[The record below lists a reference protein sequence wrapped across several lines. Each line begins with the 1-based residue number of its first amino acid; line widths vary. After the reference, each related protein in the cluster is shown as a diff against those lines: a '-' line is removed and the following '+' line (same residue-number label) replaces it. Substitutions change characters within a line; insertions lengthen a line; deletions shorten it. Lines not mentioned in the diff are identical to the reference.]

1 MPASTE
7 IRPDR
12 RLAPRPLPA
21 HLASAIMLW
30 QTSRAALKESS
41 SAWPLWSGGDAS
53 RWRSLAAEI
62 AQSGPDAVAA
72 ALDGEVSRSARRFL
86 DGLEAYRRHPY
97 RRAAERALVRWQ
109 EGSTRLLDY
118 GTGGGPVV
126 LVIPSLINRFY
137 VLDLLPRQSFLGH
150 LAAAGLRPLVIDWG
164 APGPDE
170 RGFGLSDYIAGR
182 LDAALTAARALA
194 PGPVG
199 IAGYCIGG
207 LLALALALRRPAE
220 TAALMLLATPWDFH
234 AERRAEAQFLGR
246 AAGLAAA
253 SGEAL
258 PVEALPVEAIQTLF
272 FALDPLLAERKFR
285 RFAEFDA
292 ESAAARMFV
301 ALEDWINDGVP
312 LAAGVA
318 RECFGGWYGA
328 NDPSHGSWRI
338 AGQAVIPEELNR
350 PVLVVLP
357 ARDRIVPPASAAPLA
372 AALPAAAVLRPP
384 LGHIGMMAG
393 ETAPQ
398 TLWPA
403 LTEWLSAN
411 ISAA

>member
-1 MPASTE
+1 MMPASTE
-7 IRPDR
+7 TRPDR

-21 HLASAIMLW
+21 HLASAMMLW
-30 QTSRAALKESS
+30 QSSRAALKESS
-41 SAWPLWSGGDAS
+41 SAWPLWSGGDAN
-53 RWRSLAAEI
+53 RWRDLAAEI

-72 ALDGEVSRSARRFL
+72 ALDGEVGRRARRFL

-97 RRAAERALVRWQ
+97 RRAAERAPVRWQ

-118 GTGGGPVV
+118 GTGGGPAV

-137 VLDLLPRQSFLGH
+137 VLDLLPGQSFLGH

-194 PGPVG
+194 SGPVG
-199 IAGYCIGG
+199 VAGYCMGG

-258 PVEALPVEAIQTLF
+258 PVEAIQMLF

-285 RFAEFDA
+285 RFAELDA
-292 ESAAARMFV
+292 ESAAARLFV

-328 NDPSHGSWRI
+328 NDPASGSWRV
-338 AGQAVIPEELNR
+338 AGQPVIPEKLDR
-350 PVLVVLP
+350 PALVVLP

-372 AALPAAAVLRPP
+372 AALPAAAVRRPP

-393 ETAPQ
+393 AVAPQ

-403 LTEWLSAN
+403 LAEWLCAN
-411 ISAA
+411 VPAA